1 MSAAVK
7 IVVVDYDM
15 GNLFS
20 VRNALKAVGY
30 EPVISENPADVQNA
44 DGIVLPGMGAFGNG
58 MRKLG
63 ERGLIDAV
71 KAFAASGRPVL
82 GICLG
87 MQLLFEYGEE
97 FGAGPGLGLLEG
109 RVTRLPDT
117 VKLPQIGW
125 NVVEPLQTGHPIFE
139 GLDKPYYAYFDH
151 SYAADAMNPAD
162 VAATTDYGRVFPC
175 VVARA
180 NITGIQFHP
189 EKSSRA
195 GLQMLSNFGRLVCA
209 SRSTPQSI

>member
-1 MSAAVK
+1 MSGAR

-30 EPVISENPADVQNA
+30 EPTISDDPAVVASA

-58 MRKLG
+58 MRKLT
-63 ERGLIDAV
+63 ERGLIAPV
-71 KAFAASGRPVL
+71 KAFAASGKPVL

-87 MQLLFEYGEE
+87 MQLLYEYGEE
-97 FGAGPGLGLLEG
+97 YGGGPGLGLLKG

-125 NVVEPLQTGHPIFE
+125 NEVQVFDPHPLFDHLPRS
-139 GLDKPYYAYFDH
+139 YYAYFDH
-151 SYAADAMNPAD
+151 SYAADD
-162 VAATTDYGRVFPC
+162 IDLRTLFGTTEYGRSYPC
-175 VVARA
+175 VVASQ
-180 NITGIQFHP
+180 NVMGIQFHP

-195 GLQMLSNFGRLVCA
+195 GLQMLENFGRYVCA
-209 SRSTPQSI
+209 SRSTPQST

>member
-1 MSAAVK
+1 MSDAR
-7 IVVVDYDM
+7 IVIVDYDM
-15 GNLFS
+15 GNLYS

-30 EPVISENPADVQNA
+30 EAEISPDPAVVAAA

-63 ERGLIDAV
+63 ERGLIEAV
-71 KAFAASGRPVL
+71 QAFAASGRPTL

-97 FGAGPGLGLLEG
+97 FGGGAGLGLLKG
-109 RVTRLPDT
+109 RATKLPDT

-125 NVVEPLQTGHPIFE
+125 NVVEPVCKDHAIFT
-139 GLDKPYYAYFDH
+139 GLDQPYYAYFDH
-151 SYAADAMNPAD
+151 SYAADSCDPAD
-162 VAATTDYGRVFPC
+162 VAAVTDYGRVYPS

-180 NITGIQFHP
+180 NIIGIQFHP
-189 EKSSRA
+189 EKSSRV
-195 GLQMLSNFGRLVCA
+195 GLHMLTNFGRIVCN
-209 SRSTPQSI
+209 SRSTRPLI